1 MAAQRLFQQA
11 FSMRTLALKH
21 EKKKGDSFAK
31 IGSYSEV
38 KEARIDL
45 KEKHETIIQR
55 LRQKPDPSIRCPET
69 VCSEC
74 ALTGSHDAD
83 LTCYHLDD
91 FPVAD

>member
-1 MAAQRLFQQA
+1 MAAQRLFQQV
-11 FSMRTLALKH
+11 FSMRTLPLRH
-21 EKKKGDSFAK
+21 EKKKGDGFAK

-74 ALTGSHDAD
+74 PLKGSRDAD
-83 LTCYHLDD
+83 LACYHLDD
-91 FPVAD
+91 LSVAD